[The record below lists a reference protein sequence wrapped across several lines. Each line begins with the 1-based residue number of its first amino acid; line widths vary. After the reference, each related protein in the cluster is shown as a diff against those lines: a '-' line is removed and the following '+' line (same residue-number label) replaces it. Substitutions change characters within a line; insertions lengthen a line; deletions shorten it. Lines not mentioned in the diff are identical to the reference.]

1 MGAGVAAVAGTSAQS
16 QRPRRHDSTDLAVE
30 DGRRPVHMEPQ
41 EMHLLHDH
49 AIDVDVDPTLV
60 DPQNVAEDLM
70 ASAEDDVRVG
80 NLDAIYD
87 FDTVSA
93 EWEATSR

>member
-1 MGAGVAAVAGTSAQS
+1 MNLII
-16 QRPRRHDSTDLAVE
+16 R
-30 DGRRPVHMEPQ
+30 
-41 EMHLLHDH
+41 
-49 AIDVDVDPTLV
+49 IDVDVDPTLV

-93 EWEATSR
+93 EWEATGR